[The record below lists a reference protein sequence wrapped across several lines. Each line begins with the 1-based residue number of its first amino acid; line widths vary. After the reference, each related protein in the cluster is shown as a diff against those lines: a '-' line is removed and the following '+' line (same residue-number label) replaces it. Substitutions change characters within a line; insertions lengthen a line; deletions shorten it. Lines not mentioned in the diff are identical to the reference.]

1 MRRLSRS
8 PLFTAATLI
17 TLAIGIG
24 ANTAIFSVLNGVLIK
39 PLPFAEPDR
48 LVAVWQTAAGLS
60 LPEVNASPATYY
72 TYREENRTFEDIGLW
87 RGDSATVTGVAE
99 PEHVDSM
106 SVTDGVLPILGVQ
119 PVLGRWFTRKDDT
132 PGSPKTAVLSYG
144 YWQRRFGADPSV
156 IGRRLLIDGEAREVI
171 GILPADFRFMYLRP
185 AIVVPLQFNRAEVF
199 IGNFSYQAVARLKP
213 GVTLAQ
219 ANADVARML
228 PLLLQKFPPA
238 PGISLKMFEEAH
250 FGPSV
255 RPLKHDV
262 VGDVGKVLWVL
273 MATVGLVLFIAC
285 ANVANLLLVRAEA
298 RQQELAVRAAL
309 GAGWSQI
316 ARELLLE
323 SVTLG
328 AIGGAL
334 GLGVAWG
341 GLRLLIYLSPANL
354 PRLDEIRLDGSVLSF
369 TIALSLAAG
378 VLFGLI
384 PVFKYAGRQLGTG
397 LREGGRNS
405 SEGRERHRTRSVL
418 VVAQV
423 AMALVLLISSGLMIR
438 TFRALRQVQPGFTS
452 PEEILTLRVSIP
464 EAQVPD
470 ADRTLRMQ
478 ADIMDRISAI
488 PGVVSVATTNSIT
501 MDGATDN
508 DPVFAED
515 RTYAEG
521 QIPPLRRYKFVSPG
535 LFKTMGTPLLA
546 GRDFTWDDLFQKRMY
561 LLVSDNLARELWGS
575 PANAIGKRIREN
587 PKGQWRE
594 IIGVVGNERDDGV
607 DHKAPTVVYW
617 PSLTRDFWQFP
628 VRLERTPAFAVRSS
642 RAGTAAFLK
651 EIQNAVWSVNKDLPL
666 AGVGTVKEI
675 YDRSMARTSFTL
687 VMLAIAGSM
696 ALLLGVVGIYG
707 VISYAVSQRTREIG
721 IRMALGATESAVQ
734 RMFVAHG
741 LLLTGIG
748 VACGILASVA
758 ATRLM
763 AALLFEVSPLDP
775 PTYAVFS
782 VVLLAAALLATYV
795 PARRATVV
803 EPVEALRA
811 E

>member
-1 MRRLSRS
+1 MWRKFQLTIIAH
-8 PLFTAATLI
+8 PPTAAKATC
-17 TLAIGIG
+17 
-24 ANTAIFSVLNGVLIK
+24 
-39 PLPFAEPDR
+39 R
-48 LVAVWQTAAGLS
+48 
-60 LPEVNASPATYY
+60 AS
-72 TYREENRTFEDIGLW
+72 
-87 RGDSATVTGVAE
+87 SADLDVT
-99 PEHVDSM
+99 
-106 SVTDGVLPILGVQ
+106 
-119 PVLGRWFTRKDDT
+119 
-132 PGSPKTAVLSYG
+132 
-144 YWQRRFGADPSV
+144 
-156 IGRRLLIDGEAREVI
+156 
-171 GILPADFRFMYLRP
+171 
-185 AIVVPLQFNRAEVF
+185 
-199 IGNFSYQAVARLKP
+199 
-213 GVTLAQ
+213 
-219 ANADVARML
+219 
-228 PLLLQKFPPA
+228 
-238 PGISLKMFEEAH
+238 
-250 FGPSV
+250 
-255 RPLKHDV
+255 
-262 VGDVGKVLWVL
+262 
-273 MATVGLVLFIAC
+273 
-285 ANVANLLLVRAEA
+285 
-298 RQQELAVRAAL
+298 
-309 GAGWSQI
+309 
-316 ARELLLE
+316 
-323 SVTLG
+323 
-328 AIGGAL
+328 
-334 GLGVAWG
+334 
-341 GLRLLIYLSPANL
+341 
-354 PRLDEIRLDGSVLSF
+354 
-369 TIALSLAAG
+369 
-378 VLFGLI
+378 I